1 MKKIFVVGFAGLMM
15 ACGGAKVDQTVLL
28 GKEARTKERQKPRHS
43 SASETANWESFSS
56 SEEVGEIINYLASDK
71 LMGRDAGT
79 EGINKAAQHLENLLK
94 SYGVAPY
101 FTSYKDT
108 LSNFEVP
115 TYNIV
120 GYLEGTDETLKD
132 EFVIVGAHYDHIGI
146 VSPVAGDSI
155 ANGANDNASGTTTVM
170 EIARYFGETRANKR
184 SLIFALFSAEE
195 KGLLGSKHLAQKL
208 KQEELNLYLMLN
220 FEMVGVPMK
229 DKDYLMY
236 LTGYEESNLAEVSNA
251 YAKEN
256 LVGFLP
262 TAKEYNLFMRSDNYP
277 FHLEFGIPSQTF
289 CTFDFTNYDYYHHV
303 GDEAYLM
310 DLDHMANLVNKTIPV
325 LEQIVNAPM
334 KEITYH

>member
-1 MKKIFVVGFAGLMM
+1 MKKIFVLGFAGLMM
-15 ACGGAKVDQTVLL
+15 ACGGTKVDQTVLL

-43 SASETANWESFSS
+43 SATETANWESFSS

-79 EGINKAAQHLENLLK
+79 EGINKAAQHLEDLLK

-120 GYLEGTDETLKD
+120 GYLEGTDENLKD

>member
-1 MKKIFVVGFAGLMM
+1 MKKIFVLGFAGLMM
-15 ACGGAKVDQTVLL
+15 ACGGTKVDQTVLL

-43 SASETANWESFSS
+43 SATETATYKSFSS

-79 EGINKAAQHLENLLK
+79 EGINKAAQHLEDLLK

-120 GYLEGTDETLKD
+120 GYLEGTDENLKD

>member
-170 EIARYFGETRANKR
+170 GIARYFGETRANKR